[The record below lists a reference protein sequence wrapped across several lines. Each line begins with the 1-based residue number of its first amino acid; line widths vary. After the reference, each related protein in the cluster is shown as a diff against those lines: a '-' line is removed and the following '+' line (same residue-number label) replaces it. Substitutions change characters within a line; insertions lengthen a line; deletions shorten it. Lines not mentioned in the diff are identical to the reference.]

1 MSVRRRLI
9 LSADDFGMSPGVNAA
24 IMRAHRE
31 GALTQ
36 ASLMVRGRAA
46 AEAVALARAAPTL
59 AVGLHLT
66 LVQGRCA
73 APPESVPLLA
83 GPDGHFRNH
92 PIWAGVRYFF
102 TPGARAQL
110 RREILAQLDA
120 FAATGLPLSH
130 VDGHVTM
137 HMHPV
142 ALDLLL
148 EVAARYRIRAL
159 RLARDPLRP
168 ALHFDRRHAARK
180 LFEATVFGGL
190 ARWATPRLERAGVHS
205 ADRLYGLHQTGQV
218 SEAYLLHVIAALPP
232 GVSEL
237 YCHPALLD
245 DEASR
250 WRPADYAGEQEL
262 AALCSPRVRS
272 ACEAAD
278 IELTSYRQLVEQA
291 EPNPRAGCVS

>member
-1 MSVRRRLI
+1 MRAARRLI
-9 LSADDFGMSPGVNAA
+9 VCADDFGMSAGVNAA

-31 GALTQ
+31 GILTQ
-36 ASLMVRGRAA
+36 TSLMVRGEAA
-46 AEAVALARAAPTL
+46 AEAVELARATPTL
-59 AVGLHLT
+59 AVGLHVA

-73 APPESVPLLA
+73 APPEHVPLLA
-83 GPDGHFRNH
+83 RPDGRLRSH

-102 TPGARAQL
+102 TPGARAQV
-110 RREILAQLDA
+110 RREIVAQLDA

-159 RLARDPLRP
+159 RLARDPLRQ
-168 ALHFDRRHAARK
+168 ALRFDARHAPRK
-180 LFEATVFGGL
+180 LCEATAFGAL
-190 ARWATPRLERAGVHS
+190 ARWAAPRLARAGVRS

-250 WRPADYAGEQEL
+250 WRPAGYAGEQEV

-272 ACEAAD
+272 ALAAAD
-278 IELTSYRQLVEQA
+278 IALTSYRQLAEQA
-291 EPNPRAGCVS
+291 EITPRGG